1 MQLYI
6 RIKNGQPFEHPIFS
20 DNFEAAFPHIDTDNL
35 PSDFSRFERVDPPVI
50 GVYEVYEGVVYQQV
64 GDVYKDVHQVR
75 DMTSDEISAKKQS
88 VKDEWRDTLNW
99 SSWTFNEETCCYDPP
114 VPVPDEDALYR
125 WDEDT
130 TSWVD
135 FNA

>member
-6 RIKNGQPFEHPIFS
+6 QIKNNQPFEHPILE
-20 DNFEAAFPHIDTDNL
+20 DNFKAAFPHIDTDNL
-35 PSDFSRFERVDPPVI
+35 PSDFSRFERVDYPEI

-75 DMTSDEISAKKQS
+75 DMTSDEIAAKKQS
-88 VKDEWRDTLNW
+88 TKDKWKDTFNW
-99 SSWTFNEETCCYDPP
+99 SSWTFNEDTCSYDAP
-114 VPVPDEDALYR
+114 VSMPDDGDIYR

-130 TSWVD
+130 TSWV
-135 FNA
+135 AL

>member
-6 RIKNGQPFEHPIFS
+6 RIKNNQPFEHPILE
-20 DNFEAAFPHIDTDNL
+20 DNFKAAFPHIDTDNL
-35 PSDFSRFERVDPPVI
+35 PSDFSRFERVDYPEI

-75 DMTSDEISAKKQS
+75 NMTSDEIAAKKQLT
-88 VKDEWRDTLNW
+88 KDEWKDTLNW
-99 SSWTFNEETCCYDPP
+99 SSWTFNEDTCSYDPP
-114 VPVPDEDALYR
+114 VSLPDDGDLYR

-130 TSWVD
+130 TSWV
-135 FNA
+135 AL

>member
-6 RIKNGQPFEHPIFS
+6 RIKNGQPFEHPIFA

-50 GVYEVYEGVVYQQV
+50 GVYELYEGVVYQQV

-75 DMTSDEISAKKQS
+75 DMTSNEISAKKQLA
-88 VKDEWRDTLNW
+88 KDEWRDIVNW
-99 SSWTFNEETCCYDPP
+99 SSWTFNEETCSYDPP
-114 VPVPDEDALYR
+114 VPMPDDDALYR